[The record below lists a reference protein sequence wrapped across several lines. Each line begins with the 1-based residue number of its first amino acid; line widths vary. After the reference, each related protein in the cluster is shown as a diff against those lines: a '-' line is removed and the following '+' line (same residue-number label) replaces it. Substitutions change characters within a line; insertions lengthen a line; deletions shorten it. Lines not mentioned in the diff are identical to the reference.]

1 MGQEKVSVPSK
12 AVVSRWQCREFQG
25 CTCSDASVVN
35 VMQSAEAR
43 IEHGAS
49 RAARDRNGC
58 VEGRDAYIAEM
69 ESDDVRKIGGSG
81 DRNRAGG
88 KSGTGEFW
96 SRNAALGDACANVD
110 A

>member
-1 MGQEKVSVPSK
+1 
-12 AVVSRWQCREFQG
+12 
-25 CTCSDASVVN
+25 
-35 VMQSAEAR
+35 MQSAEAR